1 MTVTYD
7 GKCLGGNNIQLV
19 VGAPGQTRVGLD
31 RDVILWLDSGWWV
44 TFRNE
49 FTRAPDVAHR
59 ILASAADALSA
70 VTSDPRGP
78 TASILGSTAIEAV
91 GPSHWR

>member
-7 GKCLGGNNIQLV
+7 GKQLGGNNIQLV

-31 RDVILWLDSGWWV
+31 EDVVLWLDSGWWV

-49 FTRAPDVAHR
+49 FARAPDVAQR
-59 ILASAADALSA
+59 ILGSAADPLSA
-70 VTSDPRGP
+70 ITSDPRGAD
-78 TASILGSTAIEAV
+78 ASILGSTVIEAS
-91 GPSHWR
+91 GPSHWP